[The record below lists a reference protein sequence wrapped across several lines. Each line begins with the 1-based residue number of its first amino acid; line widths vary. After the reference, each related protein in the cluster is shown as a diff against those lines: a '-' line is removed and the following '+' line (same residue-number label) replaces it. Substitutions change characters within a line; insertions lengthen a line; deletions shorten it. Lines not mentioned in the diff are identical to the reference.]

1 MHANYHRKDSA
12 IIQEG
17 FQRFRATEE
26 CGAAYCSFYGQRT
39 THFHCRRDNCKY
51 TFKNKADMEKHKTY
65 HIKDE
70 QLSRDGFK
78 KFMKHESC
86 PFENCRFSRV
96 CNHIHCIRTG
106 CNYVLHSSGQLFS
119 HKRKHERQD
128 SEMAYR
134 KFKLAQSMI
143 KTFNDGPQLSSSMV
157 HAYNEQLS
165 QHSDTSVSSIQTSVI
180 QQCPGGV
187 GISESR
193 DNYSNGENSSD
204 EGHSPMLQNTQL
216 HSTFPTKYLPLE
228 AGSTLIIPY
237 YRSQNT
243 PPIFP
248 RNRLREGIV
257 SLLHKMSF
265 PSSMVTLSLAQL
277 GRCWKVW
284 TYSFNQHYKKF

>member
-1 MHANYHRKDSA
+1 MKAVHLRIVVFLGSV
-12 IIQEG
+12 IISI
-17 FQRFRATEE
+17 A
-26 CGAAYCSFYGQRT
+26 
-39 THFHCRRDNCKY
+39 
-51 TFKNKADMEKHKTY
+51 
-65 HIKDE
+65 
-70 QLSRDGFK
+70 
-78 KFMKHESC
+78 
-86 PFENCRFSRV
+86 FELAV
-96 CNHIHCIRTG
+96 
-106 CNYVLHSSGQLFS
+106 NYVLHSSGQLFS

-204 EGHSPMLQNTQL
+204 EGHSPMLQNTQQ

-228 AGSTLIIPY
+228 AGHSSLVMDDIIPLPIMVHGFSLIY
-237 YRSQNT
+237 WCQPGGGLKTHLKIFDLTSDANT
-243 PPIFP
+243 PI
-248 RNRLREGIV
+248 
-257 SLLHKMSF
+257 LL
-265 PSSMVTLSLAQL
+265 P
-277 GRCWKVW
+277 
-284 TYSFNQHYKKF
+284 